1 MRRLLLILFLCCLMV
16 SLSSAG
22 VESKTAAGPEG
33 VKFEQKS
40 FAEILAKAQKEKKLV
55 MLDAYTDT

>member
-1 MRRLLLILFLCCLMV
+1 MV
-16 SLSSAG
+16 SLSTAG
-22 VESKTAAGPEG
+22 VEDDHAAGPEG

-40 FAEILAKAQKEKKLV
+40 FADILAKAQKENKLV